1 MLSKL
6 FKVRVRSKDYQG
18 RTWIIRRRF
27 GNRTVQCGVSST
39 IVRDRGGR
47 PLAPVSAVQS
57 QHSEHVRGI
66 YYKSDK
72 TLSNFKHF
80 VLVSLRTYNF
90 QPKPTPRGALCPV
103 CWPLAVGR
111 RGRESQQLHWAVWLS
126 PPTLRPRAA
135 SPAANL
141 TVSWSKRRRR
151 PLTVTYKEMNIW
163 QKERNFF

>member
-27 GNRTVQCGVSST
+27 GNRTVQWGLAD
-39 IVRDRGGR
+39 DRQR
-47 PLAPVSAVQS
+47 QRREATCTS
-57 QHSEHVRGI
+57 QCCPIPTFWTCTR

-90 QPKPTPRGALCPV
+90 QPKPTPRGAYVPFADR
-103 CWPLAVGR
+103 WQWGR
-111 RGRESQQLHWAVWLS
+111 RGGESQQLLWAVWLG
-126 PPTLRPRAA
+126 PRTLRPRAA

-151 PLTVTYKEMNIW
+151 PLTVTYKEVNIW